1 MKALVTGGRG
11 FLGGRIARML
21 HDQGHEVIALGR
33 SRYPQLEQA
42 GMATV
47 QADVRDGPALSS
59 AFQGVEVVFHAAACV
74 GIWGRRRTFWE
85 VNVEGT
91 RNVIEA
97 CRRCGVSKLVFTSS
111 PSVVFGDQELCGVD
125 ESQPYPRR
133 FLADY
138 PETKAVAERLVLA
151 ANRDDLLTVAI
162 RPHLVWGPGDPHLIP
177 RVIEQARQGRLTR
190 IGDGSNL
197 VDVTYIDNAAEA
209 HLLAAQA
216 LWPGAPSAGR
226 AYFITQGEPVCL
238 WPWLDAILARVGAPP
253 VRRAVSFGTARR
265 AGWLL
270 EGIWRLL
277 GLQSEPRVTR
287 FLASQLAWSHYFDIS
302 AARRDLGYAPRVST
316 SEGLE
321 RLFAWL
327 PDNVAGGSGGYK
339 AGPRSEAQ
347 PDGGGV
353 PLSGKLG

>member
-1 MKALVTGGRG
+1 MKALVTGGGG

-21 HDQGHEVIALGR
+21 HDRGHEVIALGR

-42 GMATV
+42 GIATV
-47 QADVRDGPALSS
+47 QADVCDGPALSS
-59 AFQGVEVVFHAAACV
+59 AFRGVEVVFHAAACV

-85 VNVEGT
+85 VNVQGT

-138 PETKAVAERLVLA
+138 PETKAVAERLVLE
-151 ANRDDLLTVAI
+151 ANRDDLLTVAL

-177 RVIEQARQGRLTR
+177 RVIERARRGQLMRV
-190 IGDGSNL
+190 GDGTNL
-197 VDVTYIDNAAEA
+197 VDVTYIDNAAEG

-216 LWPGAPSAGR
+216 LSPNAPSAGR

-238 WPWLDAILARVGAPP
+238 WSWLGEILARVGAPP

-265 AGWLL
+265 ASWLL
-270 EGIWRLL
+270 EGIWGLL
-277 GLQSEPRVTR
+277 GLRSEPRVTR
-287 FLASQLAWSHYFDIS
+287 FLASQLARSHYFDIS
-302 AARRDLGYAPRVST
+302 AARRDLGYEPRVST

-327 PDNVAGGSGGYK
+327 ADTAAGKPEAYR
-339 AGPRSEAQ
+339 AGP
-347 PDGGGV
+347 
-353 PLSGKLG
+353 